1 MKKLKIKDNIWWI
14 GSTDHNLRVFD
25 IIMYTEF
32 GTSYNSYLIK
42 GSEKTA
48 VVETVKYT
56 FTEEYLERLQ
66 EEIDVTTIDYIIVS
80 HTEPDHSSTVG
91 ALLELAP
98 QAVVVGSKPAI
109 RFLKM
114 IANRKFDY
122 ITVGDGDALSLG
134 DKNLEFIS
142 APFLHWP
149 DTIYTYCPEDKTLFT
164 CDSFGAHYAS
174 DQVLLSK
181 VESKEDY
188 DRALEYYFN
197 MIFGPFKSHMLTAI
211 AKIEQLDI
219 DMICN
224 GHGPIIDVDPW
235 AVINQY
241 KEWATVPARDNKK
254 VVIPY
259 VSAYGYTKAMAL
271 KIQEGIESVG
281 DVEVELYDLVEDNE
295 ADVIEA
301 IGVADG
307 LLLGSPTIN
316 GDALY
321 PIMKLLLGLS
331 PLVHNK
337 LITGAFGS
345 FGWSGEAVDN
355 ITRRLNELRTKVV
368 PGLKVNFKPDEDEL
382 LSSFNFGVNFGQ
394 LITGEQAYKAVKAIG
409 ADGEEDNFVYDGTVK
424 KWICVVCGEV
434 FDGVKPPAVCPAC
447 GATSEQFEEYVE
459 EKVMYESHK
468 EEHFIIVGN
477 GAAGV
482 AAAKAIRKRNT
493 LAHITMLDKEDQV
506 VYYKPML
513 SEYIGDDEVLNK
525 IYLHEHN
532 WYKDN
537 VIDLRLGEQVTKI
550 DREEQVI
557 ETSNNERIHYDKL
570 ILALGSHSFVPP
582 ILNSDFQGVF
592 TLRNIGDADKIKAYA
607 KNSKKAVIVGGGLL
621 GLEAA
626 DELNDLGLDI
636 TVVELA
642 NRILPRQVDEK
653 GATIFEAGIEKQGI
667 KLIKG
672 NAVKMIMG
680 HHKAEAIQ
688 LMDGSKIDADL
699 VIISAGIV
707 SDGHIAEEAE
717 LEYERSIV
725 VNEHMQTSDARIF
738 AAGDVAQHGDKNYA
752 IWPEAIEQ
760 GNVAGANAVGDTLVY
775 EDFIPSNIFNGLGLN
790 VFSTGQVNYNEGEE
804 VTTLA
809 FEDPDDGVYK
819 RLFFVEGGLNGAV
832 IIGDNSKSK
841 IIIDGMKSK
850 VAPKAMLK
858 VLK

>member
-1 MKKLKIKDNIWWI
+1 MNKLKLKDNIWWI
-14 GSTDHNLRVFD
+14 GATDHKLRVFD

-56 FTEEYLERLQ
+56 FTEDYLKQLQ
-66 EEIDVTTIDYIIVS
+66 EEIDVTKLDYIIVS

-98 QAVVVGSKPAI
+98 QAVVVGSSPAI

-122 ITVGDGDALSLG
+122 ITVGDGDSLSLG
-134 DKNLEFIS
+134 DKTLDFIS

-149 DTIYTYCPEDKTLFT
+149 DTIYTYVKEDKTLFT
-164 CDSFGAHYAS
+164 CDSFGAHYAT
-174 DQVLLSK
+174 DNVLLSQ
-181 VESKEDY
+181 VESRDDY
-188 DRALEYYFN
+188 SSALTYYFN
-197 MIFGPFKSHMLTAI
+197 MIFGPFKGHMLEAI
-211 AKIEQLDI
+211 AKIENLEI
-219 DMICN
+219 DMICT
-224 GHGPIIDVDPW
+224 GHGPIIDVNPW
-235 AVINQY
+235 EVINQY
-241 KEWATVPARDNKK
+241 KEWATIPERNNKK

-259 VSAYGYTKAMAL
+259 VSAYGYTKSMAD
-271 KIQEGIESVG
+271 KVKEGIQAAG
-281 DVEVELYDLVEDNE
+281 DIEVEMFDLVYDKEEDVL
-295 ADVIEA
+295 AA
-301 IGVADG
+301 IDEADG

-321 PIMKLLLGLS
+321 PIMKLILSLS
-331 PLVHNK
+331 PLVHNN
-337 LITGAFGS
+337 LYTGAFGS

-355 ITRRLNELRTKVV
+355 LTRRLNELRTKVV
-368 PGLKVNFKPDEDEL
+368 PGLKVNFKPDDDEL
-382 LSSFNFGVNFGQ
+382 LEAYSFGENFGK
-394 LITGEQAYKAVKAIG
+394 LITGEQEYQSVIALDANG
-409 ADGEEDNFVYDGTVK
+409 DEDNFVYDGTVK
-424 KWICVVCGEV
+424 KWICVVCGEI

-447 GATSEQFEEYVE
+447 GATREQFEEYIE
-459 EKVMYESHK
+459 EKILYESKK
-468 EEHFIIVGN
+468 EEQFVIVGN

-482 AAAKAIRKRNT
+482 AAAKAVRKRN
-493 LAHITMLDKEDQV
+493 AVAKMIMLDKEEQV

-537 VIDLRLGEQVTKI
+537 RIDLRLGDQMTKI
-550 DREEQVI
+550 NREAQTI
-557 ETSNNERIHYDKL
+557 ETSNNEVIPYDKL

-582 ILNSDFQGVF
+582 IENSTFQGVF
-592 TLRNIGDADKIKAYA
+592 TLRNMGDAERIKAYA
-607 KNSKKAVIVGGGLL
+607 KNSKKAVVIGGGLL

-626 DELNDLGLDI
+626 DELNDIGLDI
-636 TVVELA
+636 TIVELA

-653 GATIFEAGIEKQGI
+653 GASIFEAGIEKQGI
-667 KLIKG
+667 HLIKG
-672 NAVKMIMG
+672 NAVKMIIG
-680 HHKAEAIQ
+680 HHKAEAVQ
-688 LMDGSKIDADL
+688 LMDGRKIEADL

-707 SDGHIAEEAE
+707 SEGHLADEAD
-717 LEYERSIV
+717 LAYERSIV
-725 VNEHMQTSDARIF
+725 VNEHMQTSDPLIF

-752 IWPEAIEQ
+752 IWPEAVEQ

-775 EDFIPSNIFNGLGLN
+775 EEFIPSNVFNGLGLN
-790 VFSTGQVNYNEGEE
+790 VFSIGQVNYEDTDE

-809 FEDPDDGVYK
+809 LEDPDSGVYK
-819 RLFFVEGGLNGAV
+819 RLFFVEGSLNGAV

-841 IIIDGMKSK
+841 MIIDAMK
-850 VAPKAMLK
+850 AGARPKDMLK
-858 VLK
+858 VLN

>member
-1 MKKLKIKDNIWWI
+1 MQLKDNIWWI
-14 GSTDHNLRVFD
+14 GATDHNLRVFD

-32 GTSYNSYLIK
+32 GTSYNSYLVK

-56 FTEEYLERLQ
+56 FTEAYLKQLQ
-66 EEIDVTTIDYIIVS
+66 EEIDVTTIDYIIVN

-98 QAVVVGSKPAI
+98 QAVVVGSSPAI
-109 RFLKM
+109 RFMKM

-122 ITVGDGDALSLG
+122 IIVGDGDEISLG
-134 DKNLEFIS
+134 DKTLEFIS

-149 DTIYTYCPEDKTLFT
+149 DSIYTYVKEDKVLFT
-164 CDSFGAHYAS
+164 CDSFGSHYAT
-174 DQVLLSK
+174 DNVLLSQ

-188 DRALEYYFN
+188 LKALQYYFT
-197 MIFGPFKSHMLTAI
+197 MIFGPFKSHMLDAI
-211 AKIEQLDI
+211 AKIEPLEI

-224 GHGPIIDVDPW
+224 GHGPILDDNPW
-235 AVINQY
+235 EIVNQY
-241 KEWATVPARDNKK
+241 KEWATVAERDYKK

-259 VSAYGYTKAMAL
+259 VSAYGYTGQMAE
-271 KIQEGIESVG
+271 KIKEGIESKG
-281 DVEVELYDLVEDNE
+281 DIIVEMYDLVYAEE
-295 ADVIEA
+295 GDVLNA
-301 IGVADG
+301 INTADG

-321 PIMKLLLGLS
+321 PIMKLLLSLS

-337 LITGAFGS
+337 LLTGAFGS

-355 ITRRLNELRTKVV
+355 VTRRLNELRTKVV
-368 PGLKVNFKPDEDEL
+368 PGLKVNFKPDDNEL
-382 LSSFNFGVNFGQ
+382 ADSRAFGENFGA
-394 LITGEQAYKAVKAIG
+394 LITGEQTYQAVKAVG

-424 KWICVVCGEV
+424 QWICVVCGEV
-434 FDGVKPPAVCPAC
+434 FDGVKPPAICPAC
-447 GATSEQFEEYVE
+447 GATREQFEEFIE
-459 EKVMYESHK
+459 EKILFETK
-468 EEHFIIVGN
+468 KKEHFVIVGN
-477 GAAGV
+477 GAAGIS
-482 AAAKAIRKRNT
+482 AAKAIRKRN
-493 LAHITMLDKEDQV
+493 AVANITMLDKEEQV

-537 VIDLRLGEQVTKI
+537 NITLRLGEMVTKI
-550 DREEQVI
+550 NRQEQVI
-557 ETSNNERIHYDKL
+557 ETSNNETISYDKL

-582 ILNSDFQGVF
+582 IENSDFQGVF
-592 TLRNIGDADKIKAYA
+592 TLRNIGDADRIKAYA
-607 KNSKKAVIVGGGLL
+607 KNSKKAVVVGGGLL

-626 DELNDLGLDI
+626 DELKAYGLDI
-636 TVVELA
+636 TIVELA
-642 NRILPRQVDEK
+642 NRLLPRQVDEK
-653 GATIFEAGIEKQGI
+653 GASMFDSAIESQGI

-680 HHKAEAIQ
+680 HHKAEAIE
-688 LMDGSKIDADL
+688 LMDGRKIEADL

-707 SDGHIAEEAE
+707 SDGSIADAAE
-717 LEYERSIV
+717 LDYKRSIV
-725 VNEHMQTSDARIF
+725 VNEHMQTSDPKIY

-752 IWPEAIEQ
+752 IWPEAVEQ

-775 EDFIPSNIFNGLGLN
+775 EDFIPSNVFNGLGLN
-790 VFSTGQVNYNEGEE
+790 VFSIGQVNYEAGEE

-809 FEDPDDGVYK
+809 FEDPDDGIYK
-819 RLFFVEGGLNGAV
+819 RLFFKNNALSGAV

-841 IIIDGMKSK
+841 LIIEGMKAEAK
-850 VAPKAMLK
+850 PKEMLK
-858 VLK
+858 ILK